1 MNFKNF
7 EVKISVDGG
16 FKKGALRW
24 SADDLGDVD
33 ALEARLVAELDEL
46 SEGLDWEIVPDP
58 HSPFWG
64 KSPVDLLHKLP
75 GQFGSG
81 AKGKLDGQKVKGLI
95 AESQVILI
103 GQERDLPR
111 HHVQLLQWWAF
122 SVGLDDPVGFVLN
135 ANPKKLIE
143 EFFDDQDWA
152 EGVRD
157 REDF

>member
-33 ALEARLVAELDEL
+33 ALEARLVAELDQL
-46 SEGLDWEIVPDP
+46 AQGLDWEIVEES

-75 GQFGSG
+75 GQFASG
-81 AKGKLDGQKVKGLI
+81 AKGKLDGEKVKGLI
-95 AESQVILI
+95 QESQVIVI
-103 GQERDLPR
+103 GQERGLPR
-111 HHVQLLQWWAF
+111 HHVQLLQDRAF
-122 SVGLDDPVGFVLN
+122 NLLVNDPVAFARN
-135 ANPKKLIE
+135 ASPEKIIE
-143 EFFDDQDWA
+143 EHFDWNDWM